1 MQPYACQ
8 LPLCCK
14 AGRLRAVLAATLVGA
29 AATVQAESP
38 ARLVESPLS
47 AANLADTAIG
57 LLIVLGL
64 MLGLAWLVKRYARL
78 PGIGKGQVQIL
89 GGVSLGARERA
100 VLLTVEGRRL
110 LVGVAPGRVQTLLV
124 LGAAEQT
131 ETADDFASSLQAA
144 EQRARATT
152 QGEPA

>member
-1 MQPYACQ
+1 MCQFPYRR
-8 LPLCCK
+8 PTR
-14 AGRLRAVLAATLVGA
+14 RLRAAFAATLAGA
-29 AATVQAESP
+29 AATVAAEAP

-57 LLIVLGL
+57 LLIVLAL
-64 MLGLAWLVKRYARL
+64 MLSLAWVVKRYARL
-78 PGIGKGQVQIL
+78 PGIGKGQVQVL

-124 LGAAEQT
+124 LGAADQAD
-131 ETADDFASSLQAA
+131 TADDFATSLEAAA
-144 EQRARATT
+144 ERARAAG

>member
-1 MQPYACQ
+1 
-8 LPLCCK
+8 
-14 AGRLRAVLAATLVGA
+14 
-29 AATVQAESP
+29 
-38 ARLVESPLS
+38 
-47 AANLADTAIG
+47 
-57 LLIVLGL
+57 

-100 VLLTVEGRRL
+100 VLLTVDGRRL

-124 LGAAEQT
+124 LGAVDQA

-144 EQRARATT
+144 EQRTRATT